1 MLHFSSFN
9 TRWLRKFD
17 IEGKK
22 CWFLS
27 EAKFLTLYIYIADM
41 PDVFDTT
48 IYIYIYIY
56 IYSCIYVYVYICMY
70 IYVHVYV
77 WIYMYIY
84 THINT
89 HIHTHIVCVSYIHRS
104 TPMYWALFY
113 VSQILLFICIYSSKW
128 LKWNTHD
135 SL

>member
-27 EAKFLTLYIYIADM
+27 EAKFLTIYIYIYIADM

-48 IYIYIYIY
+48 IYIYIYIV
-56 IYSCIYVYVYICMY
+56 VYMCMY
-70 IYVHVYV
+70 IYVCIYVHICVYICMN
-77 WIYMYIY
+77 IYVYIY
-84 THINT
+84 THKYT
-89 HIHTHIVCVSYIHRS
+89 HTHTYMCVCIISTSLYSYVLS
-104 TPMYWALFY
+104 TVLRKSNFTLYMY
-113 VSQILLFICIYSSKW
+113 I
-128 LKWNTHD
+128 
-135 SL
+135 